1 MTNSFVVCLYI
12 FSLLFQITATY
23 FSYQLFR
30 RAVIYRI
37 PCLLLMLGFSIM
49 VFQRLYPLI
58 GGFQGLALNEVEA
71 LITACI
77 SGLLMAGMYYLVRAF
92 SIIEVQSDI
101 YEHDAKTDAMT
112 GAIRRQEIIHRL
124 EQEISR
130 SFRNRQ
136 PLALIMFDI
145 DHFKF
150 VNDRYGHLVGDIVL
164 KNLVQ
169 FSQGI
174 CRDIDLLG
182 RVGGEEFLVILPN
195 TNEHDAHEIA
205 ERIRIG
211 VERHVVAKVNREP
224 IRITIS
230 NGIAVLH
237 PEMELDMIHSILAD
251 KYFKQADYAMY
262 QAKAAGRNQTVV
274 YKVS

>member
-1 MTNSFVVCLYI
+1 MTNSFAVSLHI
-12 FSLLFQITATY
+12 FSLLFQITAVY

-30 RAVIYRI
+30 RVVVYRI
-37 PCLLLMLGFSIM
+37 PCLLLMLGFTIM
-49 VFQRLYPLI
+49 VLRGLYPLI
-58 GGFQGLALNEVEA
+58 DAFHGVGLNEIDA
-71 LITACI
+71 LTATSI

-92 SIIEVQSDI
+92 SVIEIQSDL
-101 YEHDAKTDAMT
+101 YEHDAKTDTMT
-112 GAIRRQEIIHRL
+112 GAIRKQEIIHRL

-130 SFRNRQ
+130 SFRNQQ

-230 NGIAVLH
+230 NGIAVMH
-237 PEMELDMIHSILAD
+237 PESELDMIHSILAD
-251 KYFKQADYAMY
+251 KYLKQADYAMY

-274 YKVS
+274 YKAS

>member
-1 MTNSFVVCLYI
+1 MSNSFAVSLYI
-12 FSLLFQITATY
+12 LSVLFQITAVY
-23 FSYQLFR
+23 FSLQLFR
-30 RAVIYRI
+30 RAIIYRI
-37 PCLLLMLGFSIM
+37 PCLILMLGFSIM
-49 VFQRLYPLI
+49 VLRGFYPLI
-58 GGFQGLALNEVEA
+58 DAFHGVDLYEIDAL
-71 LITACI
+71 TATSI
-77 SGLLMAGMYYLVRAF
+77 SGLLMTAVFYLARAF
-92 SIIEVQSDI
+92 SVIEIQSDL
-101 YEHDAKTDAMT
+101 YEHDAKTDRMT
-112 GAIRRQEIIHRL
+112 GAIRKQEIMHRL

-130 SFRNRQ
+130 SFRNQQ

-164 KNLVQ
+164 KNFVQ
-169 FSQGI
+169 YSQGI

-211 VERHVVAKVNREP
+211 IERLVVAMVNHEP

-230 NGIAVLH
+230 NGIAVMH
-237 PEMELDMIHSILAD
+237 PKTELDMIHPILAE

-262 QAKAAGRNQTVV
+262 QAKAAGRNQTVI
-274 YKVS
+274 YKSS